1 MSCSMG
7 GRFRCARVA
16 FTAFARSRLESISV
30 PSRSKMTRSMGWAR
44 MSGPS
49 TRFGAAPG
57 GLHAARRLLTGTA
70 VAQLVLDHFPLQ
82 RIAVDSEKFAGGA
95 TVAIGA
101 LDGARDKRLLQN
113 LDGFFHEESVF
124 QQVVYQVFECF
135 FHFR

>member
-7 GRFRCARVA
+7 ARFRLVRVA
-16 FTAFARSRLESISV
+16 FTAFARSRLESIRV

-44 MSGPS
+44 MGGPS

-57 GLHAARRLLTGTA
+57 GLHAARWLLAGA
-70 VAQLVLDHFPLQ
+70 AIAQLVLDHFPLQ
-82 RIAVDSEKFAGGA
+82 RIAVDSKKLAGGA

-113 LDGFFHEESVF
+113 LDSFFHEEAVF
-124 QQVVYQVFECF
+124 QQVV
-135 FHFR
+135 